1 MREAA
6 SCVLDKTG
14 MAGLDSAGGLQRQVA
29 KMGALGLA
37 VQLAYRQGTAA
48 LVQAAHERSVE
59 LRRGAKV
66 LRAWRSA
73 VHGGPPRLMAL
84 HELRIAR
91 RLALT
96 GVGRMRE
103 EAREGA
109 ASRVTDF
116 ANRAQE
122 AVETSRW
129 SDGAAALR
137 QWGQLRSYRLYTL

>member
-1 MREAA
+1 
-6 SCVLDKTG
+6 
-14 MAGLDSAGGLQRQVA
+14 
-29 KMGALGLA
+29 
-37 VQLAYRQGTAA
+37 
-48 LVQAAHERSVE
+48 
-59 LRRGAKV
+59 
-66 LRAWRSA
+66 
-73 VHGGPPRLMAL
+73 MAL

-91 RLALT
+91 RLAFT
-96 GVGRMRE
+96 GVGHMRE